1 MTEGP
6 LHLAEGPP
14 TTDVVCLHLIRTH
27 YNSPEG
33 STSLVEC
40 PMNYNSREH
49 TLGTRESIIH
59 DRESVK
65 LNHHS
70 FHYVPGLADCPIVAP
85 DYLMTQTDS
94 SIVLHSNT

>member
-1 MTEGP
+1 
-6 LHLAEGPP
+6 
-14 TTDVVCLHLIRTH
+14 
-27 YNSPEG
+27 
-33 STSLVEC
+33 
-40 PMNYNSREH
+40 MNYNSREH

-85 DYLMTQTDS
+85 DYPMTQTNS
-94 SIVLHSNT
+94 SIVLHSNTQYMSSNANQVISLHDIS